1 MSVDWN
7 LIGISMVCGLP
18 FLIAL
23 LCSNAATHRRL
34 VFAVLAISVFAWIVP
49 GTLWLYPAPLN
60 DFGSTV
66 AEWIQ
71 FVRPISWIAVG
82 VLAFAVD
89 RMRQIQ
95 HGWLHKV
102 GVIVLLVPPC
112 TTLLNYF
119 APIPWFN

>member
-1 MSVDWN
+1 
-7 LIGISMVCGLP
+7 MVCGLP

-71 FVRPISWIAVG
+71 FARAEFHGLP
-82 VLAFAVD
+82 LAYWRSLSTECVKSNTA
-89 RMRQIQ
+89 
-95 HGWLHKV
+95 G
-102 GVIVLLVPPC
+102 C
-112 TTLLNYF
+112 TK
-119 APIPWFN
+119 WG